1 MVIEN
6 VYKNIQCAAMTKT
19 KQKKYLS
26 VAVFFW
32 IIAALAFSGLM
43 ASLYLSISHY
53 RVYTDIVY
61 ESFCALSR
69 AINCDTVSQSPYS
82 IMFNVPVPVWGM
94 IGYSFVLGL
103 LLLSKKTLIN
113 EKRFW
118 PILFF
123 ISTIFSLYS
132 IILALIS
139 TYIIH
144 SYCIVCIFSYGVNF
158 LLMYYIWLVRKRF
171 ETGRSLLAGLINDVV
186 FISLNKK
193 KTAAFLLPFLVIS
206 TCGIAFFPDYWNIQ
220 PPKIS
225 DKTHSGI
232 TPEGYPWIGAEEPE
246 IEITEF
252 ADYQCFQCKKMHFFM
267 RELINQYPDKIRL
280 IHRHFPMD
288 SSINPTVNEP
298 YHEVAGKLA
307 MMAEYAKIKGK
318 FWEMN
323 DLLYQ
328 LARQKEIH
336 LPDVGEKI
344 GLDYRWLAAVDQ
356 IPELRYALKH
366 DIATGIKLGVS
377 GTPAYVI
384 DGKVYQGNIPQEII
398 RKIIG

>member
-1 MVIEN
+1 MI
-6 VYKNIQCAAMTKT
+6 KN
-19 KQKKYLS
+19 KQEKYLPII
-26 VAVFFW
+26 VFFW
-32 IIAALAFSGLM
+32 IIAALAFSGLI

-69 AINCDTVSQSPYS
+69 SINCDTVSQSPYS
-82 IMFNVPVPVWGM
+82 IMVNVPVPVWG
-94 IGYSFVLGL
+94 ILGYSLVISL
-103 LLLSKKTLIN
+103 LLIAKKMLIN
-113 EKRFW
+113 EKRIW
-118 PILFF
+118 SILFI
-123 ISTIFSLYS
+123 ISAFFSLYS
-132 IILALIS
+132 IILSLIS

-144 SYCIVCIFSYGVNF
+144 SYCIVCIFSYAVNF
-158 LLMYYIWLVRKRF
+158 LLLYYIWLVRKRF
-171 ETGRSLLAGLINDVV
+171 EPGRSLLAGLIDDV
-186 FISLNKK
+186 
-193 KTAAFLLPFLVIS
+193 AFLMSNKGKAVAFILPFFILS
-206 TCGIAFFPDYWNIQ
+206 ACGIAFFPDYWHM
-220 PPKIS
+220 PPLKIS
-225 DKTHSGI
+225 DEVQTGI

-252 ADYQCFQCKKMHFFM
+252 ADYQCFQCKKMHFFL
-267 RELINQYPDKIRL
+267 REMINQYPDKIRL

-307 MMAEYAKIKGK
+307 MIAEYAKINGK

-336 LPDVGEKI
+336 LPEVGEKTE
-344 GLDYRWLAAVDQ
+344 LDYRWLAAVDQ

-377 GTPAYVI
+377 GTPAYII
-384 DGKVYQGNIPQEII
+384 DGKVYQGNIPQETIRDII
-398 RKIIG
+398 D